1 MVQRMGGKT
10 VEVFSDSRLVVSQV
24 KGELEARDLRMQ
36 EYLNQA
42 RHLQSGFEFF
52 SLHQIPRSKN
62 TYVDSFTTLAT
73 SLVQSLPQVILV
85 KDLCKPTEM
94 KREKVQIHQIRVGPS
109 WMGPIV
115 LFLKNDILSKEKGEA
130 DKVRRKASV

>member
-1 MVQRMGGKT
+1 M
-10 VEVFSDSRLVVSQV
+10 EVFSDLRIVVRQV
-24 KGELEARDLRMQ
+24 VGELEAWDLRMQ

-42 RHLQSGFEFF
+42 RHLQSGFDYF
-52 SLHQIPRSKN
+52 SLQQILRSRN
-62 TYVDSFTTLAT
+62 MHVDSLTTLTT
-73 SLVQSLPQVILV
+73 SLAQSLPWVIMV

-115 LFLKNDILSKEKGEA
+115 LFP
-130 DKVRRKASV
+130 

>member
-1 MVQRMGGKT
+1 M
-10 VEVFSDSRLVVSQV
+10 
-24 KGELEARDLRMQ
+24 GELEAWDLRMQ

-42 RHLQSGFEFF
+42 RHLQSGFDYF
-52 SLHQIPRSKN
+52 SLQQILRSRN
-62 TYVDSFTTLAT
+62 THVDSLTTLTT
-73 SLVQSLPQVILV
+73 SLVQSLPWVIMV

-115 LFLKNDILSKEKGEA
+115 LFLKNDILSKEKGEV
-130 DKVRRKASV
+130 DKVQRKASVQGPKVIQMLFFLGYICYASTLK